1 MKKPR
6 RSTIDITEN
15 QAKFLAIPLFN
26 RMYKHFKNRKNKDNR
41 FISDVL
47 KKIFENIGNEL
58 LDSDDGVYMKGMGYF
73 YVFMNPMP
81 NMKRKNVCA
90 KRVNLT
96 HTSGRRYYISFEPIG
111 EKNPFMGYTLDHMV
125 TKELK
130 ERLQQRIIEGKRY
143 KQYLSSFRKVKKI
156 SV

>member
-1 MKKPR
+1 MKRPR
-6 RSTIDITEN
+6 RSTIDISDNDARLLGTR
-15 QAKFLAIPLFN
+15 LYR
-26 RMYKHFKNRKNKDNR
+26 RMYKYMKIKKNKNES
-41 FISDVL
+41 IIPKVL

-81 NMKRKNVCA
+81 NMKRRNVCA
-90 KRVNLT
+90 QRVNLT

-125 TKELK
+125 TGELK
-130 ERLQQRIIEGKRY
+130 ERLQQKIIEGKRY
-143 KQYLSSFRKVKKI
+143 KQYLSSFRKVKKVSI
-156 SV
+156 

>member
-1 MKKPR
+1 MKRPR
-6 RSTIDITEN
+6 RSTIDISDNDARLLGTR
-15 QAKFLAIPLFN
+15 LYR
-26 RMYKHFKNRKNKDNR
+26 RMYKYMKIKKNKNES
-41 FISDVL
+41 IIPKVL

-81 NMKRKNVCA
+81 NMKRRNICA
-90 KRVNLT
+90 QRVNLT

-125 TKELK
+125 TGELK
-130 ERLQQRIIEGKRY
+130 ERLQQKIIEGKRY
-143 KQYLSSFRKVKKI
+143 KQYLSSFRKVKKVSI
-156 SV
+156 

>member
-1 MKKPR
+1 MKRPR
-6 RSTIDITEN
+6 RSTIDISDNDARLLGTR
-15 QAKFLAIPLFN
+15 LYR
-26 RMYKHFKNRKNKDNR
+26 RMYKYMKIKKNKNES
-41 FISDVL
+41 IIPKVL

-81 NMKRKNVCA
+81 NMKRRNICA
-90 KRVNLT
+90 QRVNLT

-125 TKELK
+125 TGELK
-130 ERLQQRIIEGKRY
+130 ERLQQKIFEGKRY
-143 KQYLSSFRKVKKI
+143 KQYLSSFRKVKKVSI
-156 SV
+156 

>member
-1 MKKPR
+1 MKRPR
-6 RSTIDITEN
+6 RSTIDISDNDARLLGTR
-15 QAKFLAIPLFN
+15 LYR
-26 RMYKHFKNRKNKDNR
+26 RMYKYMKIKKNKNES
-41 FISDVL
+41 IIPKVM

-81 NMKRKNVCA
+81 NMKRRNVCA
-90 KRVNLT
+90 QRVNLT

-125 TKELK
+125 TGDLK
-130 ERLQQRIIEGKRY
+130 ERLQQKIIEGKRY
-143 KQYLSSFRKVKKI
+143 KQYLSSFRKVKKVSI
-156 SV
+156 

>member
-1 MKKPR
+1 MKRPR
-6 RSTIDITEN
+6 RSTIDISDNDARLLGTR
-15 QAKFLAIPLFN
+15 LYR
-26 RMYKHFKNRKNKDNR
+26 RMYKYMKIKKNKNES
-41 FISDVL
+41 IIPKVM

-81 NMKRKNVCA
+81 NMKRRNVCA
-90 KRVNLT
+90 QRVNLT

-125 TKELK
+125 TGELK
-130 ERLQQRIIEGKRY
+130 ERLQQKIIEGKRY
-143 KQYLSSFRKVKKI
+143 KQYLSSFRKVKKVSI
-156 SV
+156 